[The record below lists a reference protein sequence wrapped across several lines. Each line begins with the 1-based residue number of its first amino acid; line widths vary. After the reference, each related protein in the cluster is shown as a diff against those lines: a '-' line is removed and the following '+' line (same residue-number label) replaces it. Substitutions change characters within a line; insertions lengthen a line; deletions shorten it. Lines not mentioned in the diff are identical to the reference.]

1 MGKPKKIKGLISFNH
16 EKEDNWELM
25 EKAKKKKF
33 KEEIVDTLL
42 YLGYEWL
49 FDIEIEETEKG
60 AEVTIKTLNDIKIF
74 DKEGNQIK
82 MIL

>member
-1 MGKPKKIKGLISFNH
+1 LGKPKKIKGLISFNR

>member
-1 MGKPKKIKGLISFNH
+1 MAKLKKIKELISFNRN
-16 EKEDNWELM
+16 KEDNWELM
-25 EKAKKKKF
+25 DEATKNKF
-33 KEEIVDTLL
+33 KQKTIESLL

-60 AEVTIKTLNDIKIF
+60 AEVTIKTLNDMKIF
-74 DKEGNQIK
+74 DENGNQIK

>member
-1 MGKPKKIKGLISFNH
+1 LAKLKKIKELISFNRN
-16 EKEDNWELM
+16 KEDNWELM
-25 EKAKKKKF
+25 DEATKNKF
-33 KEEIVDTLL
+33 KQKTIESLL

-60 AEVTIKTLNDIKIF
+60 AEVTIKTLNDMKIF
-74 DKEGNQIK
+74 DENGNQIK

>member
-1 MGKPKKIKGLISFNH
+1 MGKTKKIKELISFNR
-16 EKEDNWELM
+16 EKEDNLDLM

-33 KEEIVDTLL
+33 KSEITDTLL

-60 AEVTIKTLNDIKIF
+60 AEVTIKTLNDMKIF
-74 DKEGNQIK
+74 DEDGNQIK
-82 MIL
+82 MLL